1 MGRFCS
7 PEDHRRVVE
16 WARSAR
22 LRAASP
28 AGPAP
33 RRSAE
38 IRAAF
43 REDLTDYFRLA
54 AAARGRRTD
63 PALRREAHSLLFA
76 TRVRLERAIEQEARR
91 AADPLGLALDGWF
104 FGSSKKQG
112 VSLRMPLASC
122 RPTVLCAGACYA
134 HDVLDAAPASVV
146 RGALNGL
153 VARTFEE
160 GGAAERADVLRRLT
174 PHARRAVAAARA
186 EVRRLEGTGWTRR
199 PNIRFSHVGE
209 VVAFPAFADALARL
223 VRDLS
228 DGGVDCVVY
237 TRHPNAG
244 LLDPDLWVMN
254 FTLDPS
260 SPDRR
265 AWAPPHARLV
275 FAAFGGEL
283 SPEADVNFLEHHRH
297 VHLPPQGL
305 GRVCPATA
313 PGVPERT
320 CDALRCNRCFLRSG
334 LGSG

>member
-1 MGRFCS
+1 VL
-7 PEDHRRVVE
+7 D
-16 WARSAR
+16 R
-22 LRAASP
+22 LR
-28 AGPAP
+28 
-33 RRSAE
+33 
-38 IRAAF
+38 
-43 REDLTDYFRLA
+43 
-54 AAARGRRTD
+54 
-63 PALRREAHSLLFA
+63 
-76 TRVRLERAIEQEARR
+76 
-91 AADPLGLALDGWF
+91 
-104 FGSSKKQG
+104 
-112 VSLRMPLASC
+112 
-122 RPTVLCAGACYA
+122 
-134 HDVLDAAPASVV
+134 
-146 RGALNGL
+146 
-153 VARTFEE
+153 
-160 GGAAERADVLRRLT
+160 
-174 PHARRAVAAARA
+174 PHTARAVRQALL

-209 VVAFPAFADALARL
+209 VVAFPAFADALARQ
-223 VRDLS
+223 VRDMS